1 VTTRRAASSTAV
13 RVAVYLVLGVFAFL
27 LAFPYYWMV
36 VTTLRDSTAVYSR
49 HINLLPLPFSL
60 EAYRKLLTDQAM
72 SITTYFMNSAIL
84 SVGATLLCVVTALL
98 ASYPLAR
105 RRMVGR
111 RLFFYLII
119 ATMMVP
125 GEVVLVGMFLVVNS
139 LHLINTYLG
148 MILPLSVNA
157 VVFFIF
163 YNFMRALPRDLE
175 NAARID
181 GASELQVL
189 LRIVLPL
196 SGPAVNAGAVLVF
209 LAAWQNFTV
218 PYILAASDKMYPLAV
233 GVLFQ
238 ESTLY
243 ARTQEILTFSTILTI
258 PTLVVFALTQRIV
271 FSALTAGGVKE

>member
-1 VTTRRAASSTAV
+1 VTRQIAVPRAVTHIS
-13 RVAVYLVLGVFAFL
+13 VYLLLGAFAFL

-36 VTTLRDSTAVYSR
+36 VTTLRESTAVYSR

-60 EAYRKLLTDQAM
+60 EAYRKLLTGSA
-72 SITTYFMNSAIL
+72 SITTYFMNSTIL
-84 SVGATLLCVVTALL
+84 SVGATILCVSTALL

-105 RRMVGR
+105 RRIPGR
-111 RLFFYLII
+111 RFFFYLII

-125 GEVVLVGMFLVVNS
+125 GEVVLVGIFLVVNS
-139 LHLINTYLG
+139 MHLVNSYLG
-148 MILPLSVNA
+148 MILPLSVHA
-157 VVFFIF
+157 FVFFIF

-196 SGPAVNAGAVLVF
+196 SGPAVSAGAVLVF
-209 LAAWQNFTV
+209 LAAWQNFTI
-218 PYILAASDKMYPLAV
+218 PYILAESDKMYPLAV

-258 PTLVVFALTQRIV
+258 PTLIIFALTQRLV
-271 FSALTAGGVKE
+271 FSALTAGAIKD